1 MKAFFLYAF
10 LGKEEVYMSEIIVK
24 GTHADAKI
32 FTASR
37 NEADVEKYAFAQIK
51 MICDD
56 PSSDGSAIRLMPDV
70 HPGKIG
76 PVGLTMTVGKSIIPG
91 LIGIDIGCGLT
102 ITGIDRIRNEFDRLD
117 SVIRQNV
124 PAGMRIRDK
133 ISRVTNEFDFDRLIC
148 RNHIRKKKA
157 MLSLGTLGGGNHFI
171 EIDRDEDKNTYL
183 TIHTGSRHLGKEV
196 AEHYMNEGQKAL
208 KDAGI
213 SVPYELTYLTGEL
226 CEAYLHDVDIVKEYA
241 ELNRQTIIKEICRE
255 MKWKVTE
262 SFSCIH
268 NYVDLS
274 GDAPVLRKGAISAKA
289 GEKVII
295 PINMKEGVLLGTGI
309 GNPDWN
315 MSAPHGSGRIA
326 SREEIKKT
334 HTVSEFRSVM
344 KGIYSTCIG
353 PGTLDEAPFAYRNMD
368 YIKEAVKE
376 TVRIE
381 KVIRPVY
388 NFKGGDV

>member
-1 MKAFFLYAF
+1 M
-10 LGKEEVYMSEIIVK
+10 EITVK
-24 GTHADAKI
+24 GVYTDAKI
-32 FTASR
+32 FAAS
-37 NEADVEKYAFAQIK
+37 EQDVEKYALAQVK

-56 PSSDGSAIRLMPDV
+56 PSADGTTIRLMPDV
-70 HPGKIG
+70 HPGNIG
-76 PVGLTMTVGKSIIPG
+76 PVGLTMTVGDSIIPG

-102 ITGIDRIRNEFDRLD
+102 IAGIDHVRNEFDRLD

-133 ISRVTNEFDFDRLIC
+133 VSRFVEEFDFDRLIC
-148 RNHIRKKKA
+148 RDHIRREKV

-171 EIDRDEDKNTYL
+171 ELDRDENKNIYL
-183 TIHTGSRHLGKEV
+183 AVHTGSRHLGKEV
-196 AEHYMNEGQKAL
+196 AEYYMNEGQKAL
-208 KDAGI
+208 KEAGI
-213 SVPYELTYLTGEL
+213 TVPYEFTYLTGRL
-226 CEAYLHDVDIVKEYA
+226 REAYLHDVDILKEYA
-241 ELNRQTIIKEICRE
+241 ELNRQTIIKEIFRE
-255 MKWKVTE
+255 MKWKVTD

-274 GDAPVLRKGAISAKA
+274 GDIPVLRKGAISAKE
-289 GEKVII
+289 GERVII
-295 PINMKEGVLLGTGI
+295 PINMKEGVLLGKGL

-315 MSAPHGSGRIA
+315 MSAPHGSGRIV
-326 SREEIKKT
+326 SREDVKKS
-334 HTVSEFRSVM
+334 HTVSEFKSAM

-381 KVIRPVY
+381 KVIRPIY